1 MSDRLSDHI
10 LERAKQI
17 RMERYGKR
25 KDISSKEEEGCV
37 HDAALEIRQQDAERR
52 KKSGQ
57 WDGHTGHVQ
66 GRS

>member
-1 MSDRLSDHI
+1 
-10 LERAKQI
+10 
-17 RMERYGKR
+17 MERYGKR